1 MSVFLVDD
9 AMAPA
14 TGDLRQAG
22 PGDQICVRRA
32 ATGRRDWPR
41 YWDALGVA
49 FSRGADV
56 YLMREES

>member
-1 MSVFLVDD
+1 MIFLVDD

-14 TGDLRQAG
+14 TGDLRTAG
-22 PGDQICVRRA
+22 PGDQIYVRRA
-32 ATGRRDWPR
+32 ATSRRDWPR

-56 YLMREES
+56 YFMREES